1 MKTDLLYM
9 IEDLGSNLKLP
20 VSSLSPPPPQF
31 FQEWGGCRLLSQ
43 TSAHDS
49 EASSFEAGAL
59 KVLYSTS
66 VVPLA
71 SVVPFVSGVVSNIMR
86 GIKHDV

>member
-20 VSSLSPPPPQF
+20 VSSLPPPNF
-31 FQEWGGCRLLSQ
+31 FKSGGGCRLLSQ

-49 EASSFEAGAL
+49 EASSFEAVAL

-71 SVVPFVSGVVSNIMR
+71 SVVPLVSGFVSNLMR